1 MPVNTHQ
8 VLINKIYPHLNIT
21 IPSAKYL
28 SQRAILALANIDV
41 LEINNFYMDK
51 LQGLL
56 FLKYSNNVLM
66 DPEMRENYA
75 NKFFH
80 YYREASLSLHI
91 LQLKVGMLVIILRNL
106 EALTKYN
113 GIRAWIIHIGQHT
126 IEAEVIGGRR
136 ADTQIVIP
144 RISLQ
149 FKDNKGSISCRMVV
163 FCQFTWQQYPICPLF
178 AMIINK
184 FQGQSL

>member
-1 MPVNTHQ
+1 
-8 VLINKIYPHLNIT
+8 
-21 IPSAKYL
+21 
-28 SQRAILALANIDV
+28 
-41 LEINNFYMDK
+41 
-51 LQGLL
+51 
-56 FLKYSNNVLM
+56 M